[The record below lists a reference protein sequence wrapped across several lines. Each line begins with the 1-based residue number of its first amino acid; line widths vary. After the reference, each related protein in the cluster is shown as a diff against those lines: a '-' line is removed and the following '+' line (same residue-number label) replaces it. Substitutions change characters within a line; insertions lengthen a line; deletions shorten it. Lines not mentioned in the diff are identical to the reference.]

1 MDCQRAVGKSQKAV
15 PEQTAGQ
22 ALAAYGAQKE
32 RFTAAQAFDFFQVEA
47 VGEVKET
54 NRKHSAQTNN
64 QACLHAPRKRRA
76 DGCDWRHPGHTAVGQ
91 VQPGGKPE
99 NPPDVVG
106 TAQADACLQGGMQV
120 VLQKERYTSQKCLR
134 CDRLNKPSGREYHCR
149 A

>member
-76 DGCDWRHPGHTAVGQ
+76 DGCDWRHPGYTAVGQ
-91 VQPGGKPE
+91 VQQGGKPE
-99 NPPDVVG
+99 NPPDAVG
-106 TAQADACLQGGMQV
+106 TAQADAHLQGKAAGDASGSARGALHV
-120 VLQKERYTSQKCLR
+120 AEVPTLQPAQQ
-134 CDRLNKPSGREYHCR
+134 
-149 A
+149 AQW